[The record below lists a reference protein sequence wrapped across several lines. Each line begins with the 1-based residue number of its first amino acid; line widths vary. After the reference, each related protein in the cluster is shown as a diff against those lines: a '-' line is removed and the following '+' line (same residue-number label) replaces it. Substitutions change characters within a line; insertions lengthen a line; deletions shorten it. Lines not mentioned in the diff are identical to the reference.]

1 MAYQEG
7 LERNEALL
15 PFREL
20 VFFPCMMYSW
30 QLRGQRCPSCGI
42 EQLLMFQA
50 MVPKSIL
57 HDCKSNLRQSTALY
71 LSKISVIML

>member
-20 VFFPCMMYSW
+20 VFFP
-30 QLRGQRCPSCGI
+30 
-42 EQLLMFQA
+42 
-50 MVPKSIL
+50 L
-57 HDCKSNLRQSTALY
+57 HDVFMADSRPEVPFLWD
-71 LSKISVIML
+71 

>member
-30 QLRGQRCPSCGI
+30 QIRGQRCPSCGI
-42 EQLLMFQA
+42 EQQLIFQA
-50 MVPKSIL
+50 LVPKSIFITANPT
-57 HDCKSNLRQSTALY
+57 CANLQLY
-71 LSKISVIML
+71 IFPKFQ